1 MVMGNLVKKVHLDLN
16 IDFDDQELLVEE
28 IQLDILVNFLLKLLI
43 D

>member
-1 MVMGNLVKKVHLDLN
+1 MVMGNWEKKVHLDLN

-28 IQLDILVNFLLKLLI
+28 IQLDILVNFLVMMLI

>member
-1 MVMGNLVKKVHLDLN
+1 MVMGNLVMKVHLDLN

-28 IQLDILVNFLLKLLI
+28 IQFDILVSFLLKMLI